1 MVGED
6 GGVLNGEVVSVE
18 VGGVAAAGVAA
29 RCEAG
34 GVAGGPGPG
43 GGPGGG
49 PGADGAAAETEAEV
63 PAASDMKTWALVVRV
78 PCLPLDLAAVPA
90 AVTSPASSPP
100 SS

>member
-34 GVAGGPGPG
+34 GVAGGP
-43 GGPGGG
+43 GPGGG